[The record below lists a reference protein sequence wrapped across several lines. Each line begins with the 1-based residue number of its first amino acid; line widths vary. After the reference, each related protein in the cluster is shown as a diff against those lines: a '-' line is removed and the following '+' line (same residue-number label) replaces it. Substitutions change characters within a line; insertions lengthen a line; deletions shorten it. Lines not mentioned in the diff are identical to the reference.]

1 MLEVA
6 HDDRQKDFRS
16 IDEVLHDELEKLQQ
30 LSRERHVAD
39 RHAVGLHATSTRS
52 PAASSPAT

>member
-16 IDEVLHDELEKLQQ
+16 IEEVLHDELDKLHK
-30 LSRERHVAD
+30 LSIDGTSVTGTPL
-39 RHAVGLHATSTRS
+39 GLRRRSTIS